1 MTPPNQPSTFD
12 FQLAT
17 TYMALTDIQQLTK
30 LTKES
35 KNILIAFGP
44 DHHGDS
50 VASALALKQ
59 FLEHQQKQVDIS
71 ADGFVAPKNLN
82 FLPGLASIHEGLSQ
96 AQKFT
101 IKVDISKAAVDTIS
115 YDVKDGWLSIYLTP
129 KTGTLTKNELRTAQ
143 SSFKYDL
150 IITLNAPDL
159 ESLGKLFV
167 NNTDLFYR
175 TPVVNID
182 YHGTNEYYGQLNV
195 VDITATSAAEIVFQI
210 IKQLDEAAITKT
222 LATTLLTGMIISTKS
237 FKGPNVTP
245 HALNMASQLIKMG
258 ADREAVIHNLYRTR
272 SIPTLKLWGQALSHL
287 KHDPE
292 YGLVWTT
299 ITRDDF
305 IRAEATPEDLKGV
318 ADELITNSP
327 EAKITVVLY
336 EADQQPTKPVI
347 HGFTAPE
354 NQHSSID
361 LMKSYNP
368 RGDKKQARFTIEGK
382 TLKEAEEKIVEEIK
396 KVTKK

>member
-1 MTPPNQPSTFD
+1 
-12 FQLAT
+12 
-17 TYMALTDIQQLTK
+17 
-30 LTKES
+30 
-35 KNILIAFGP
+35 
-44 DHHGDS
+44 
-50 VASALALKQ
+50 LALKQ
-59 FLEHQQKQVDIS
+59 FLEKLQKQVDIT
-71 ADGFVAPKNLN
+71 AEGFTSSNSKQLN
-82 FLPGLASIHEGLSQ
+82 FLPGLQSIHDRLTE

-115 YDVKDGWLSIYLTP
+115 YDVKDNWLSIYLTP
-129 KTGTLTKNELRTAQ
+129 KSGTLTKNELRTAQ

-150 IITLNAPDL
+150 VITLNAPDL

-175 TPVVNID
+175 TPVINID
-182 YHGTNEYYGQLNV
+182 YHATNEYYGQLNV
-195 VDITATSAAEIVFQI
+195 VDITATSVSEILFQVFR
-210 IKQLDEAAITKT
+210 QLDEAAINKQI
-222 LATTLLTGMIISTKS
+222 ATTLLAGMIISNKS

-245 HALNMASQLIKMG
+245 HALNIASQLIKMG

-292 YGLVWTT
+292 SGIVWTT

-305 IRAEATPEDLKGV
+305 IRAEATAEDLKGV

-336 EADQQPTKPVI
+336 ESPQTSENQPV
-347 HGFTAPE
+347 HGFIVTE
-354 NQHSSID
+354 NQHSAID
-361 LMKSYNP
+361 LVKSYSP
-368 RGDKKQARFTIEGK
+368 KGDKKQARFVGEGK
-382 TLKEAEEKIVEEIK
+382 SLKEVEEKIIEEIK
-396 KVTKK
+396 KTVKK